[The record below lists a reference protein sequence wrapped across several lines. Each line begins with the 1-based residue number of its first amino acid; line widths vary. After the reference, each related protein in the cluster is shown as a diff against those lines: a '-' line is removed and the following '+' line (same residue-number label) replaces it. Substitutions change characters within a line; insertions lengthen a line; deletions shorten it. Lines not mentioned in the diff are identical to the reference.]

1 MNVGFWKGKPESNSL
16 TASIARKRAAW
27 LKLTHGIGSGSY
39 LPWRTVKW
47 RWPSYERHASQDCQ
61 NHACPPHWHSNLELQ
76 PQWYD
81 FLQDSQ
87 FYNSHT
93 TSCIRQPDYLDGTR
107 CSPWRRSIIAA
118 NEWTDVPIQHE
129 WLCPLLELAML
140 GGSIVEEILHATDPA
155 PRRHLAFQN
164 PIDKSVLPPCFIST
178 SPSKKQ
184 KKSA

>member
-1 MNVGFWKGKPESNSL
+1 MPTERLFIHGKNKHVLDLMETDKLYLLWGFINSVFWDSPVQAISKEKGSMAKADAWN
-16 TASIARKRAAW
+16 RKRLLSAMKDGNRIILMVLDAP
-27 LKLTHGIGSGSY
+27 HGD
-39 LPWRTVKW
+39 
-47 RWPSYERHASQDCQ
+47 A
-61 NHACPPHWHSNLELQ
+61 
-76 PQWYD
+76 
-81 FLQDSQ
+81 
-87 FYNSHT
+87 
-93 TSCIRQPDYLDGTR
+93 
-107 CSPWRRSIIAA
+107 
-118 NEWTDVPIQHE
+118 HE